1 MHSSSPQMVKE
12 SKNLCQPS
20 GTSSKWGASGLL
32 FSHSSSSTAIEAR
45 NCRLVNSIARMVTI
59 GAALGVPRR
68 PDLNGRDELT
78 DGVYDFLGNAPG
90 LFSAGSGLF
99 EAGVQ
104 LL

>member
-1 MHSSSPQMVKE
+1 
-12 SKNLCQPS
+12 
-20 GTSSKWGASGLL
+20 
-32 FSHSSSSTAIEAR
+32 
-45 NCRLVNSIARMVTI
+45 MVTI

-68 PDLNGRDELT
+68 PDLNGSDELT